1 MSVLASAPA
10 RPTRSQRI
18 RRSPLTHLVLAIVL
32 VALVQAFLVKPFQV
46 PSESMFP
53 TLEAGDRLIASR
65 IAYSVSDPGTGDVAV
80 FARPDSWGQ
89 QPGRSTLRTALGWVG
104 DIVGFGPS
112 NQDALVKRIIGEP
125 GSTVR
130 CCSAQ
135 GHVEVDGEPLL
146 EGYVVND
153 LPFTPGVN
161 DCSSTPASPRCFA
174 PITVPGDEYLALG
187 DNRANSADSVAACRG
202 IPTPSAEC
210 ARFVPRANIVGKVVS
225 VVWPFD
231 RLRLLVAGG

>member
-10 RPTRSQRI
+10 RPTRWQRI
-18 RRSPLTHLVLAIVL
+18 RRSPLTHLVLAMVL
-32 VALVQAFLVKPFQV
+32 VALVQAFLLKPFQV
-46 PSESMFP
+46 PSESMSP
-53 TLEAGDRLIASR
+53 TLEAGDRLVASR

-80 FARPDSWGQ
+80 FARPDSWGL
-89 QPGRSTLRTALGWVG
+89 QPDRGALRATLGWIG

-112 NQDALVKRIIGEP
+112 NQDALVKRVIGEP

-161 DCSSTPASPRCFA
+161 DCSSSPASPRCFG
-174 PITVPGDEYLALG
+174 PVTVPPGEYLVLG
-187 DNRANSADSVAACRG
+187 DNRANSADSVIACRG
-202 IPTPSAEC
+202 IPSSDSDC
-210 ARFVPRANIVGKVVS
+210 ARLVPRADMIGKVLS
-225 VVWPFD
+225 IVWPLD
-231 RLRLLVAGG
+231 RLHLVTVGR